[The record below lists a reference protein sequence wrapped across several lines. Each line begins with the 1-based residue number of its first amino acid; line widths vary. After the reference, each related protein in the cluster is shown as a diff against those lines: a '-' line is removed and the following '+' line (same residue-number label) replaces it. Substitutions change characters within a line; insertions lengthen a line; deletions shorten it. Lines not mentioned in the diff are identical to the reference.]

1 MSVAINQFE
10 PYDQGPFF
18 HGTKAEMQAG
28 DLLIPGFPSNFGK
41 RDRAKYIISLQHWMQ
56 LYGGLN
62 WLRVKKQVGFIWW
75 NQLARLMMIPTLQIR
90 SFRVTLRDPIGLNI
104 PLR

>member
-41 RDRAKYIISLQHWMQ
+41 RDRAKYIYLT
-56 LYGGLN
+56 
-62 WLRVKKQVGFIWW
+62 
-75 NQLARLMMIPTLQIR
+75 ATLDAA
-90 SFRVTLRDPIGLNI
+90 VWGA
-104 PLR
+104 